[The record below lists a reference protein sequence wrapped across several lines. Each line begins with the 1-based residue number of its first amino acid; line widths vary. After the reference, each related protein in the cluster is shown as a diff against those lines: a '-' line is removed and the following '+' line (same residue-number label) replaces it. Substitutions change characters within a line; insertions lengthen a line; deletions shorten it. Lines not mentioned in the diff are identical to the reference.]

1 MDKIE
6 SLENV
11 ILIVSALVSLSRKN
25 RADHDDVE
33 TIVLKDLH
41 SFSN

>member
-25 RADHDDVE
+25 RADHDVE

-41 SFSN
+41 IFSN